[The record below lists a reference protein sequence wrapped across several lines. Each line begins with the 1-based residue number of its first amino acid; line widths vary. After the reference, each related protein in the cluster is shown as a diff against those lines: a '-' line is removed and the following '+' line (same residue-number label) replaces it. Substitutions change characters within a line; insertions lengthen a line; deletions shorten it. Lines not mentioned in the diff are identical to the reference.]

1 MGNAYPGFPHTR
13 RGCEDVDHVS
23 PLGAFSTAGLTRA
36 DPRGAGRQ
44 PPAHTPAPIAAPGPS
59 PAARPSFPFTPAAG
73 STCSGC
79 ALKPSS
85 YVPHSARV
93 CHLNTNEG
101 SPLTNRKAQ
110 HVNTY
115 HTRYTRLYMLHLRYV
130 WTRRSFAH
138 RYNAGSC
145 RRERAPLRAINGL
158 VQNKDIHYV
167 NRRPL
172 LPDTNHH

>member
-1 MGNAYPGFPHTR
+1 M
-13 RGCEDVDHVS
+13 DHVS
-23 PLGAFSTAGLTRA
+23 PLGALSTAGLTRA

-101 SPLTNRKAQ
+101 SPLTNKKAQ

-115 HTRYTRLYMLHLRYV
+115 IIHATHDYICYIYVTCGHAGLLHIGITPVAAEGR
-130 WTRRSFAH
+130 
-138 RYNAGSC
+138 
-145 RRERAPLRAINGL
+145 GL
-158 VQNKDIHYV
+158 PFGQ
-167 NRRPL
+167 
-172 LPDTNHH
+172 